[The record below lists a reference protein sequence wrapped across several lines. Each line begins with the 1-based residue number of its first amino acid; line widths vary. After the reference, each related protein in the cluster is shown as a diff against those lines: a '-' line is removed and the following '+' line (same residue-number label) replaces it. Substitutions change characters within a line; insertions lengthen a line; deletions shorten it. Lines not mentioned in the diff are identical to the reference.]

1 MKNNMNKALCFKF
14 VMLTV
19 FIAIFAVSHL
29 RASELASVLETK
41 LMIPMN
47 SGVTVKWVVPP
58 ANFNEP
64 LSKNLINSLQFSVDN
79 QGSPWIGV
87 EERKLINPVKG
98 VVMELSEPFKNFM
111 HNSSGAMMF
120 STPTTMGF
128 IGLASEIKD
137 LNGDFPVVPYQ
148 PLCDLP
154 SFYSKI
160 YKGLNNSVYIV
171 SEEQN
176 KNVVYLLKTQ
186 KDGYGK
192 NEGLKGFVKIFEHSK
207 PINSVAGGEGKCFIA
222 LDNRIIELND
232 SGSSA
237 FIQDVYKEKINDL
250 AYANNGGV
258 FFTTDTGVGY
268 HSRNKSFK
276 FLETKKAKISFDG
289 KNLYV
294 LFPENMGIIAI
305 ENAIKLS
312 EQIFSL
318 NAKLFD

>member
-1 MKNNMNKALCFKF
+1 
-14 VMLTV
+14 
-19 FIAIFAVSHL
+19 
-29 RASELASVLETK
+29 
-41 LMIPMN
+41 
-47 SGVTVKWVVPP
+47 
-58 ANFNEP
+58 
-64 LSKNLINSLQFSVDN
+64 
-79 QGSPWIGV
+79 
-87 EERKLINPVKG
+87 
-98 VVMELSEPFKNFM
+98 MELSEPFKNFM

-176 KNVVYLLKTQ
+176 KNVVYLLKTE

-258 FFTTDTGVGY
+258 FFTTDTGIGY